1 MAEERAIGQLIESIL
16 VADCGAVFTKL
27 LLLESVEDETAQ
39 FSYRFVAQAETLTTL
54 DAPWNDLSVGVVN
67 AIEEIEQITG
77 RTLYRAGRLITP
89 QYGLEGVD
97 AFVVVLSAPEPLS
110 LVIAGLVRE
119 MSLESARRAVS
130 GTYADIKTIL
140 SRERSLDSPQ
150 TTWSRTVR
158 DIAPDVVLLV
168 GGVDG
173 GARRPVMELAEAIAL
188 AASMVEQ
195 EQRPVVLYAGNTE
208 LRPHITKLIGDITH
222 VKVVDNVHPTV
233 DTEHLG
239 PAQSALEQLYI
250 DERMNTAPGAETLLT
265 WSRLP
270 LLPTATAFARVV
282 NYLRRREDNADRGVL
297 GIDVGAA
304 TTTVAASFEDRSYVT
319 IYDKGIAY
327 GPLAWVQEH
336 GVAPLF
342 QWLPEEMEEEELLVL
357 LHNWELRPW
366 TVPQDPRELWVEQ
379 AVVREML
386 RSALAMARP
395 TWDTGKIN
403 AAPDMLP
410 GVDPI
415 LISGGGL
422 VHMPRPGQ
430 ALLSTLDGLQPT
442 GISTIL
448 LDINRAAPALG
459 AVAGLK
465 PLAAVSA
472 LESGTPGAGALVSLG
487 TVISPVGKA
496 RPGEVVLRMRIAYED
511 GGTLDVEARYGDI
524 EIWPL
529 LPGQKATLTL
539 RPNRRFDVGMGF
551 GRGGKVQV
559 VGGLI
564 GLVVD
569 ARGRP
574 LALPEDADR
583 RRRALHGWIWDVGG

>member
-1 MAEERAIGQLIESIL
+1 
-16 VADCGAVFTKL
+16 
-27 LLLESVEDETAQ
+27 
-39 FSYRFVAQAETLTTL
+39 
-54 DAPWNDLSVGVVN
+54 
-67 AIEEIEQITG
+67 
-77 RTLYRAGRLITP
+77 
-89 QYGLEGVD
+89 
-97 AFVVVLSAPEPLS
+97 
-110 LVIAGLVRE
+110 
-119 MSLESARRAVS
+119 
-130 GTYADIKTIL
+130 
-140 SRERSLDSPQ
+140 
-150 TTWSRTVR
+150 VR

-173 GARRPVMELAEAIAL
+173 GARRPVMELADAIAL
-188 AASMVEQ
+188 AASMLEQ
-195 EQRPVVLYAGNTE
+195 DQRPALLYAGNAE
-208 LRPHITKLIGDITH
+208 LRPQITKLMGDITH
-222 VKVVDNVHPTV
+222 VEVVDNVHPTV

-239 PAQSALEQLYI
+239 PAQTALEQYYI
-250 DERMNTAPGAETLLT
+250 DERMNAAPGAETLLT

-282 NYLRRREDNADRGVL
+282 DYLCRREGNTDRGVL
-297 GIDVGAA
+297 GVDVGAA

-327 GPLAWVQEH
+327 GPLEWIQEH
-336 GVAPLF
+336 GTAPLL
-342 QWLPEEMEEEELLVL
+342 QWLPEEIEEEEMLVL
-357 LHNWELRPW
+357 LHNRELHPW
-366 TVPQDPRELWVEQ
+366 AVPQDPRELWVEQ

-386 RSALAMARP
+386 RSALERARP
-395 TWDTGKIN
+395 TWDAGKVNTI
-403 AAPDMLP
+403 PGMLP

-430 ALLSTLDGLQPT
+430 ALLVTLDSLQPT

-465 PLAAVSA
+465 PLAAASA
-472 LESGTPGAGALVSLG
+472 MESGTLISLG

-496 RPGEVVLRMRIAYED
+496 RPGEVVMKMRIVYED
-511 GGTLDVEARYGDI
+511 GGALNVEARYGDM

-529 LPGQKATLTL
+529 LPGQKATLEL
-539 RPNRRFDVGMGF
+539 RPNRRFDVGLGL
-551 GRGGKVQV
+551 GRGGKVQAI
-559 VGGLI
+559 GGLV

-574 LALPEDADR
+574 LVLPEDPER
-583 RRRALHGWIWDVGG
+583 RRRVLHGWIWDVGG